1 MHPRRPS
8 ELIPKLISSPVPW
21 LFGWRFLRHHTNATK
36 SIYMAKRSGKHKNKQ
51 KRDRAKEAVEA
62 AEAAAKR
69 AMAKGKNPA
78 AAMLGH
84 YGGKKSGQVRLKA
97 IGTDGMAEKGST
109 GGFARAASLSASE
122 RREIARKAAKAR
134 WQKKKDAQNGDPN
147 KQ

>member
-1 MHPRRPS
+1 M
-8 ELIPKLISSPVPW
+8 PKLISPAVSGQV
-21 LFGWRFLRHHTNATK
+21 GLRLLKHHTNATK
-36 SIYMAKRSGKHKNKQ
+36 SIYMAKRSGKHKREHR
-51 KRDRAKEAVEA
+51 RDRAKEAVEA

-97 IGTDGMAEKGST
+97 IGTDGMAAMGST
-109 GGFARAASLSASE
+109 GGYARAESLSATE

-134 WQKKKDAQNGDPN
+134 WQKKKDAQNGDPK